1 MHHKTFY
8 TKDSHK
14 NETHLLLSKS
24 KNTKDKK
31 IEENPQMEK
40 DSKTTKAN
48 GSQRNE
54 CFCTMENLSIDNFC
68 VLLAIVIVK
77 ATLKKAKKLSEDEEK
92 SISSELFLKYLE
104 IETELMWHINPK
116 SMMRS
121 EQSFILSLF
130 STSCNL
136 VHTLIQPVQHEESI
150 TNDTSLI
157 KDNAKKELN
166 EMVKEDTLINKEVLH
181 LSSDSEANTSSSEAK
196 TSNILISCVGR
207 RSKRKKK
214 KKTIRKHESNEMN
227 SKEKDGTIG
236 FECNQ
241 LKANDFN
248 EKVNDEKANNMTQ
261 CEDKETVLS
270 QLASLKR
277 GDDNLCEQQMLLN
290 DNQKSS
296 GLKIATDVKLV
307 FVRVL
312 IPNEHSGTIAASS
325 IPIINKCQNLNMGS
339 RVRDIMSVVSFKQ
352 KVTNPLEYAVYL
364 LTFESKDEMLKN
376 TEDNAICEDVFH
388 GKSLLLSYEK
398 SYWTIILYCRIND
411 KK

>member
-8 TKDSHK
+8 TKDSLK

-24 KNTKDKK
+24 KSTKDEK
-31 IEENPQMEK
+31 IEENPQMER

-48 GSQRNE
+48 GSQHNE

-77 ATLKKAKKLSEDEEK
+77 ATLKRAKNLSEDEQN
-92 SISSELFLKYLE
+92 SVSSEFFLKYLE

-121 EQSFILSLF
+121 EQTFILSLF
-130 STSCNL
+130 STSCSL
-136 VHTLIQPVQHEESI
+136 VRTLIQPVQHEGSI
-150 TNDTSLI
+150 INDTSLI
-157 KDNAKKELN
+157 KDNVNKELN
-166 EMVKEDTLINKEVLH
+166 EMVKEDSSIDKEFIH
-181 LSSDSEANTSSSEAK
+181 LSSDSEANTSSSEARS
-196 TSNILISCVGR
+196 SNILISCVGR

-214 KKTIRKHESNEMN
+214 KKALRKHESNEMN
-227 SKEKDGTIG
+227 SKEKDGTIK

-241 LKANDFN
+241 IKANDIN
-248 EKVNDEKANNMTQ
+248 EKFNDEKTNIMTH
-261 CEDKETVLS
+261 CEDKVTDLS

-277 GDDNLCEQQMLLN
+277 GDDNVCGKQTLLN
-290 DNQKSS
+290 DNQKCF
-296 GLKIATDVKLV
+296 GLKVASDVKLV

-325 IPIINKCQNLNMGS
+325 IPIINKCQNLNMGT

-352 KVTNPLEYAVYL
+352 KVTNPHEYAVYL
-364 LTFESKDEMLKN
+364 LTFESKDENLKN
-376 TEDNAICEDVFH
+376 AEDNTVFEDVFH
-388 GKSLLLSYEK
+388 GKLLLLLLVHEK
-398 SYWTIILYCRIND
+398 PY
-411 KK
+411 